1 MSVPDAAA
9 MGETRAS
16 TRRMASGMWA
26 GGLRVDRLADMNSFH
41 RRALVS
47 FALLPAFIVARQV
60 RAQAAAPV
68 LLFKV
73 GSPRDGVGV
82 GIGVT
87 LMLGSSL
94 LQPRHGGGVG
104 TEAPELGAGATPP
117 VQRLAA
123 MLAEKGQLTLWQYA
137 SQHGEGGALVQ
148 APLRQI
154 VVFRNELLRI
164 EPYSTPL
171 AIKPPGAAK

>member
-1 MSVPDAAA
+1 

-73 GSPRDGVGV
+73 VSPRDEVVV
-82 GIGVT
+82 GI
-87 LMLGSSL
+87 
-94 LQPRHGGGVG
+94 
-104 TEAPELGAGATPP
+104 EAAQLGAGTAPP

-171 AIKPPGAAK
+171 PIKPPGAAK

>member
-1 MSVPDAAA
+1 
-9 MGETRAS
+9 
-16 TRRMASGMWA
+16 
-26 GGLRVDRLADMNSFH
+26 MNSFH

-47 FALLPAFIVARQV
+47 FALLPALIVARQV
-60 RAQAAAPV
+60 RAQAAAPI

-73 GSPRDGVGV
+73 VSPRDDVVV
-82 GIGVT
+82 GI
-87 LMLGSSL
+87 
-94 LQPRHGGGVG
+94 
-104 TEAPELGAGATPP
+104 EAAQLGAGATPP

-154 VVFRNELLRI
+154 VVFKNDLLRI
-164 EPYSTPL
+164 EPYPTPL
-171 AIKPPGAAK
+171 AIKAPGASK

>member
-1 MSVPDAAA
+1 

-26 GGLRVDRLADMNSFH
+26 SELRVDRLADMNSFH

-73 GSPRDGVGV
+73 VSPRDEVVV
-82 GIGVT
+82 GIE
-87 LMLGSSL
+87 SA
-94 LQPRHGGGVG
+94 Q
-104 TEAPELGAGATPP
+104 LGAGATPP

>member
-1 MSVPDAAA
+1 

-26 GGLRVDRLADMNSFH
+26 GVLRVDRLADMNSFH

-73 GSPRDGVGV
+73 VSPRDDVVV
-82 GIGVT
+82 GIE
-87 LMLGSSL
+87 SA
-94 LQPRHGGGVG
+94 Q
-104 TEAPELGAGATPP
+104 LGAGAPPP